1 MTYSKSS
8 KRASESD
15 GEPAAAAARGGGI
28 DDVLS
33 GEGRHENTARI
44 AVETL
49 YECGD
54 WEWE

>member
-15 GEPAAAAARGGGI
+15 GETAAAAAARGGGI

-54 WEWE
+54 